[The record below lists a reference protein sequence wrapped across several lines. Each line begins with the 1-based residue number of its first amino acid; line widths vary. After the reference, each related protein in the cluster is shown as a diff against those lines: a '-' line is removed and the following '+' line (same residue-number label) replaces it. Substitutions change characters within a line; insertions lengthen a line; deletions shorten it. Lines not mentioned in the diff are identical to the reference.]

1 MSKKQ
6 VGEVQLPKKLIPVF
20 EGTARIRGAYGGR
33 GSGKTRSFALMSA
46 VFGFRWGQSG
56 LRGTILCGREFMN
69 SLGESSMAEVKN
81 AILSVDWLASYYEI
95 GEKFIRSKDG
105 RITYTFAGL
114 RRSLDSI
121 KSQSRILIAWVDEAE
136 SVSGRAWDLLMPTV
150 REEDQ
155 SIGFN
160 SEIWVTWNP
169 ESKYSATHERFREK
183 FPSNSK
189 IVSLNWQDNDWFPDI
204 LNEQRLEDKDKRP
217 DMYEWIWDGGFQVFS
232 EGAYY
237 STELR
242 RAKDEDRICKVR
254 YDRGKGVIT
263 SWDLGIGDSTSIVF
277 AQFIGAEIHIIDFY
291 EASGAG
297 LEHYVKTLQDKGY
310 VYDQHVLPHDVRVRE
325 LGSGKSRVEMLEE
338 LGIHN
343 IEIAPQLLIDDG
355 IQQVR
360 TMLDKCYFDEVQCEK
375 LIDSLLAYSREW
387 DDNGMTWRMRP
398 KHDWSSHAADAMR
411 YLAVGYSEHTFN
423 WDKPLRRNLKGV
435 V

>member
-1 MSKKQ
+1 MKNT
-6 VGEVQLPKKLIPVF
+6 VAEVQLPKKLIPVF
-20 EGTARIRGAYGGR
+20 EGSARIRGAYGGR

-46 VFGFRWGQSG
+46 VFGYRWGMSG

-81 AILSVDWLASYYEI
+81 AILSVNWLAEYYEI

-105 RITYTFAGL
+105 NITYTFAGL

-150 REEDQ
+150 REEDK

-169 ESKYSATHERFREK
+169 ESKYSATHERFRES

-189 IVSLNWQDNDWFPDI
+189 IVALQWQDNEWFPEV
-204 LNEQRLEDKDKRP
+204 LNEQRLEDKEKRP
-217 DMYEWIWDGGFQVFS
+217 DMYEHIWEGGYLVYS

-242 RAKDEDRICKVR
+242 RAKDEDRITKVR

-263 SWDLGIGDSTSIVF
+263 AWDLGIGDSTSIVF
-277 AQFIGAEIHIIDFY
+277 AQFIGAEVHIIDFY

-297 LEHYVKTLQDKGY
+297 LEHYVKVLQDRGY

-360 TMLDKCYFDEVQCEK
+360 TLLDKCYFDEVSCEK

-411 YLAVGYSEHTFN
+411 YLAIGYRPFNEN
-423 WDKPLRRNLKGV
+423 WDKPLRRNLQGV

>member
-1 MSKKQ
+1 MKNT
-6 VGEVQLPKKLIPVF
+6 VAEVQLPKKLIPVF
-20 EGTARIRGAYGGR
+20 EGSARIRGAYGGR

-46 VFGFRWGQSG
+46 VFGYRWGMSG

-81 AILSVDWLASYYEI
+81 AILSVNWLAEYYEI

-105 RITYTFAGL
+105 NITYTFAGL

-150 REEDQ
+150 REEDK

-169 ESKYSATHERFREK
+169 ESKYSATHERFRES

-189 IVSLNWQDNDWFPDI
+189 IVALQWQDNEWFPEV
-204 LNEQRLEDKDKRP
+204 LNEQRLEDKEKRP
-217 DMYEWIWDGGFQVFS
+217 DMYEHIWEGGYLVYS

-242 RAKDEDRICKVR
+242 RAKDEDRITKVR

-263 SWDLGIGDSTSIVF
+263 AWDLGIGDSTSIVF
-277 AQFIGAEIHIIDFY
+277 AQFIGAEVHIIDFY

-297 LEHYVKTLQDKGY
+297 LEHYVKVLQDRGY

-360 TMLDKCYFDEVQCEK
+360 TLLDKCYFDEVSCEK

-387 DDNGMTWRMRP
+387 DDNGNTWRMRP

-411 YLAVGYSEHTFN
+411 YLAIGYRPFNEN
-423 WDKPLRRNLKGV
+423 WDKPLRRNLQGV

>member
-1 MSKKQ
+1 MSK
-6 VGEVQLPKKLIPVF
+6 VADVELPAKLIPVF

-46 VFGFRWGQSG
+46 VFGYRWGQSG

-81 AILSVDWLASYYEI
+81 AILSVDWLADYYEI

-150 REEDQ
+150 REEDK

-169 ESKYSATHERFREK
+169 ESKYSATHERFRES

-189 IVSLNWQDNDWFPDI
+189 IVALQWQDNDWFPDI

-217 DMYEWIWDGGFQVFS
+217 DMYEHIWDGGYLVYS

-242 RAKDEDRICKVR
+242 RAKDEDRITKVR

-263 SWDLGIGDSTSIVF
+263 AWDLGIGDSTSIVF
-277 AQFIGAEIHIIDFY
+277 AQFIGAEVHIIDFY

-297 LEHYVKTLQDKGY
+297 LEHYVKVLQDKGY

-360 TMLDKCYFDEVQCEK
+360 TLLDKCYFDEVSCEK

-398 KHDWSSHAADAMR
+398 KHDWSSHACDAMR
-411 YLAVGYSEHTFN
+411 YLAIGYRPFNEN
-423 WDKPLRRNLKGV
+423 WDKPLRRNLQGV

>member
-20 EGTARIRGAYGGR
+20 EGTARIRGSFGGR
-33 GSGKTRSFALMSA
+33 GSGKTHSFALMTA
-46 VFGFRWGQSG
+46 VFGYRWGRSG

-81 AILSVDWLASYYEI
+81 AILSVDWLADYYEI

-105 RITYTFAGL
+105 NITYSFAGL

-136 SVSGRAWDLLMPTV
+136 SVSGRAWDLLLPTV
-150 REEDQ
+150 REEDK

-169 ESKYSATHERFREK
+169 ESKYSATHERFRK
-183 FPSNSK
+183 TQPRDSK
-189 IVSLNWQDNDWFPDI
+189 IVSLNWQDNDWFPEV

-217 DMYEWIWDGGFQVFS
+217 DQYEWIWDGGFQVYS

-237 STELR
+237 TAELR
-242 RAKDEDRICKVR
+242 RARDEDRITKVR
-254 YDRGKGVIT
+254 YDRAKGVIT
-263 SWDLGIGDSTSIVF
+263 AWDLGIGDSTSIVF
-277 AQFIGAEIHIIDFY
+277 SQFIGTEIHIIDFY

-297 LEHYVKTLQDKGY
+297 LEHYVKVLQDKGY

-325 LGSGKSRVEMLEE
+325 LGSGKSRIEMLEE

-360 TMLDKCYFDEVQCEK
+360 TMLDKCYFDEVSCEK
-375 LIDSLLAYSREW
+375 LIDSLLAYSRAW

-398 KHDWSSHAADAMR
+398 KHDWSSHACDAMR
-411 YLAVGYSEHTFN
+411 YLAIGYKPFFEN
-423 WDKPLRRNLKGV
+423 WDKPLRRKLKGIV
-435 V
+435 

>member
-1 MSKKQ
+1 MKNA
-6 VGEVQLPKKLIPVF
+6 VADVQLPGKLIPVF

-33 GSGKTRSFALMSA
+33 GSGKTRSFALMTA
-46 VFGFRWGQSG
+46 VFGYRWGMSG

-69 SLGESSMAEVKN
+69 SLSESSMAEVKN
-81 AILSVDWLASYYEI
+81 AILSVDWLADYYEI
-95 GEKFIRSKDG
+95 GEKYIRSRDG
-105 RITYTFAGL
+105 NITYTFAGL

-150 REEDQ
+150 REEDK
-155 SIGFN
+155 SIGFS

-169 ESKYSATHERFREK
+169 ESKYSATHERFRES

-189 IVSLNWQDNDWFPDI
+189 IVALQWQDNDWFPEV
-204 LNEQRLEDKDKRP
+204 LNEQRLEDKEKRP
-217 DMYEWIWDGGFQVFS
+217 DMYEHIWEGGYLVYS
-232 EGAYY
+232 EGSYY

-242 RAKDEDRICKVR
+242 RAKDEDRITKVR

-263 SWDLGIGDSTSIVF
+263 AWDLGIGDSTSIVF

-297 LEHYVKTLQDKGY
+297 LEHYVKVLQDKGY

-360 TMLDKCYFDEVQCEK
+360 TLLDKCYFDEVSCEK
-375 LIDSLLAYSREW
+375 LVDSLLAYSREW
-387 DDNGMTWRMRP
+387 DDNGNTWRMRP

-411 YLAVGYSEHTFN
+411 YLAIGYRPFNEN
-423 WDKPLRRNLKGV
+423 WDKPLRRNLQGV